1 MGRTSQV
8 KASEQ
13 YNKGEFSV
21 NNYTAKVRLNLND
34 LLQKR
39 QEEKRVEKKTNVLI
53 FSGATVVAAV
63 VFVILIL

>member
-1 MGRTSQV
+1 MGRTSQI

-13 YNKGEFSV
+13 YNSGRFSGDS
-21 NNYTAKVRLNLND
+21 YTAKGRLNLND

-39 QEEKRVEKKTNVLI
+39 QEEKKVEKKTNVLI